1 LRRDLHP
8 RVRPLGPSGVRR
20 PRLGREIARPRG
32 ISRHNSASWGVL
44 VFEHQVL
51 GGSRNMEAFENRLPP
66 WLRPEHDALV
76 ARLRELEWTEVKPEL
91 RQRCWDQ
98 FRDRLTGG
106 AEAPRSIAR
115 TGDRYSFT
123 RREQ

>member
-1 LRRDLHP
+1 
-8 RVRPLGPSGVRR
+8 
-20 PRLGREIARPRG
+20 
-32 ISRHNSASWGVL
+32 
-44 VFEHQVL
+44 
-51 GGSRNMEAFENRLPP
+51 MEAFENRLPP

-123 RREQ
+123 RREQTAASRPVVDGRARVAGSASGGASARTALA